1 MTDTSTQ
8 NTTVVTFETK
18 NTPQDK
24 KILRITG
31 GISGTVLLAIMLA
44 FCSAPNR
51 QKKKIEKLEYA
62 IYRLERK
69 KGLEICDSL
78 YKVTDNIHEEV
89 LGEGPEEVDARIQ
102 KNIDK
107 ANQDIRYLRGE
118 AIEPILNKYPLTR
131 FLTSEELARLNED
144 ITARATNCM
153 CYDSMHKVGNDG
165 LSFSKSD
172 FMTYGVVG
180 FDLQDNPLDKKQ
192 SVYDLQN
199 RMHQLD
205 YLERRPSK
213 ANFDAFIADGAFYVQ
228 VPNENPV
235 AKMQDGELSF
245 TNPTSQKLY
254 RQFRR
259 EIDIDIDQ
267 KYIFN
272 NPKFASRYCEYSA
285 ALNKAYEDREKLR
298 EIGKFFDQQYQGE
311 LDSLKLE
318 LCKANNNRLLAK

>member
-1 MTDTSTQ
+1 MTDTST
-8 NTTVVTFETK
+8 NHTTVVTFETK

-31 GISGTVLLAIMLA
+31 GISGAVLLAIMLA
-44 FCSAPNR
+44 FCTAPNR

-62 IYRLERK
+62 INRLERK

-78 YKVTDNIHEEV
+78 YKATDIHEEV
-89 LGEGPEEVDARIQ
+89 FCEGPEEVDTRIQ
-102 KNIDK
+102 KKIDN

-118 AIEPILNKYPLTR
+118 AIEPILNKYPLTK

-144 ITARATNCM
+144 ISARATNCM
-153 CYDSMHKVGNDG
+153 CYDSMRKVSNDG
-165 LSFSKSD
+165 LPFSKGD
-172 FMTYGVVG
+172 FMTYGLVG

-192 SVYDLQN
+192 SVYDLEN

-213 ANFDAFIADGAFYVQ
+213 ANFDAFIVDGTFYVQ

-245 TNPTSQKLY
+245 TNPASQKLY
-254 RQFRR
+254 RQFQR

-285 ALNKAYEDREKLR
+285 ALNKAYEERETLR
-298 EIGKFFDQQYQGE
+298 EIGKFFDQQYQPK
-311 LDSLKLE
+311 LDSLKFKLY
-318 LCKANNNRLLAK
+318 KARNNRFTEK